1 MMDAQ
6 TIGHAVAARMEKSPE
21 RHRLKVS
28 LAAFGGSPGKT
39 KRHQT

>member
-6 TIGHAVAARMEKSPE
+6 TTGHAVAARMEKSPE

-28 LAAFGGSPGKT
+28 LTSFGDRSGKPE
-39 KRHQT
+39 RH

>member
-28 LAAFGGSPGKT
+28 LTPFGDRSGKPE
-39 KRHQT
+39 RH